1 MLSTSTAALSTST
14 RAGINPA
21 QRILTTGDERQSPSP
36 SPLSCSQTSPAQ
48 SRSPQSVPICVHP
61 WLKNQHLSNRSITD
75 FKPNQTMSPFAG
87 RLSAAP
93 CQRRFWSVSSTST
106 AALSTT
112 KSCQGCGNGAI
123 ILLSPSWSLQ
133 KQQPTFTPP
142 QCIATARR
150 KPQRKTTCE
159 RIHRWMAPV
168 SRNSEPAIPVPLPDS
183 FHRVGI
189 ERLISTDNRHRF
201 DNRLHDQ

>member
-1 MLSTSTAALSTST
+1 MLSTSTATLSTSTSTST
-14 RAGINPA
+14 RADINPA

-150 KPQRKTTCE
+150 KPQRQKHLRTNSQMDGPSFEELRAGHSCSPT
-159 RIHRWMAPV
+159 RRV
-168 SRNSEPAIPVPLPDS
+168 SQD
-183 FHRVGI
+183 
-189 ERLISTDNRHRF
+189 RHRT
-201 DNRLHDQ
+201 LHQH